1 MKSIQKEGFLDENS
15 PKYRYIGSESKEL
28 DNKKVN
34 IKKNFS
40 RNFFSVIEILL
51 FFFIGLDYYYSF
63 YFDAVIGG
71 SKICTQRLITK
82 MKLLE

>member
-34 IKKNFS
+34 KKKNFLD
-40 RNFFSVIEILL
+40 FFL
-51 FFFIGLDYYYSF
+51 GY
-63 YFDAVIGG
+63 
-71 SKICTQRLITK
+71 
-82 MKLLE
+82 